1 MMFGQFILCDQLP
14 NQQASQITE
23 AQEAVVKLSI
33 QNTIPQK
40 DILSLLTFHHLFRI
54 SFTASFYDIQDFSL
68 ISSVQFQNS
77 I

>member
-1 MMFGQFILCDQLP
+1 MMFGQFILCDQWP

-23 AQEAVVKLSI
+23 AQEVMVKLNN

-40 DILSLLTFHHLFRI
+40 DTLGLLTFHQLFVV
-54 SFTASFYDIQDFSL
+54 SFTASLSDTKDFSL
-68 ISSVQFQNS
+68 TTSVQFQNS

>member
-14 NQQASQITE
+14 NQQASKIPE
-23 AQEAVVKLSI
+23 AQEVTVKLNI

-40 DILSLLTFHHLFRI
+40 DILALLTFHHLFRV
-54 SFTASFYDIQDFSL
+54 SFTASLSDMKAFSL
-68 ISSVQFQNS
+68 TTSVQFQNS

>member
-23 AQEAVVKLSI
+23 AQEITVKLNI
-33 QNTIPQK
+33 QNTIPHK
-40 DILSLLTFHHLFRI
+40 DILGLFTFRHLLRV
-54 SFTASFYDIQDFSL
+54 SFTASLSDVEDFSL
-68 ISSVQFQNS
+68 TSSVQFQNS